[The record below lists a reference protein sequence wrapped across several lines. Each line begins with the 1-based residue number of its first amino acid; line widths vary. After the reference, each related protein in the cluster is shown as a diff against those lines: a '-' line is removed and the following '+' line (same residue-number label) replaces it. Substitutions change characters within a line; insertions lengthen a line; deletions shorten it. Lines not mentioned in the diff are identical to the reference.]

1 MRPTV
6 VILLA
11 ATLSAGLVAAIVSAE
26 SAKSA
31 QGSQP
36 VSEQNLDS
44 TGLIRVHEQGVARVR
59 ALQDGPWNVGV
70 TGTPTVKV
78 DASEPVAV
86 RPVKD
91 IQPFARMFSM
101 SAAVGEQLAFADP
114 FQVPVGKRLVIQ
126 HVTYFASVDDDD
138 LVGSF
143 ELLLDVM
150 PGEPVTFFTFRP
162 GERIDPGSQIVS
174 YVGGENVQNLY
185 VRGGGFMS
193 ARFSRQQLSTPAS
206 GSLSISGYLEES
218 S

>member
-1 MRPTV
+1 MRRNILV
-6 VILLA
+6 VLLA
-11 ATLSAGLVAAIVSAE
+11 SLAAGLVATIVSAE

-31 QGSQP
+31 QGAQP
-36 VSEQNLDS
+36 VSEQNVDS
-44 TGLIRVHEQGVARVR
+44 TGLIRVHEQGVVR
-59 ALQDGPWNVGV
+59 ARAVQDGAWSVGL

-78 DASEPVAV
+78 DAAEPLAV
-86 RPVKD
+86 RAVND
-91 IQPFARMFSM
+91 IQPFARTFSM
-101 SAAVGEQLAFADP
+101 SAAVGDQLAFADP

-126 HVTYFASVDDDD
+126 HLTYFASVDDDD

-162 GERIDPGSQIVS
+162 GERIDPGSPIVS

-185 VRGGGFMS
+185 VRGGGFMT

-206 GSLSISGYLEES
+206 GNLSISGYLES

>member
-1 MRPTV
+1 MRRNILV
-6 VILLA
+6 VLLA
-11 ATLSAGLVAAIVSAE
+11 SLAAGLVATIVSAE

-31 QGSQP
+31 QGAQP
-36 VSEQNLDS
+36 VSEQNVDS
-44 TGLIRVHEQGVARVR
+44 TGLIRVHEQGVVR
-59 ALQDGPWNVGV
+59 ARAVQDGAWNVGL

-78 DASEPVAV
+78 DAAEPLAV
-86 RPVKD
+86 RAVND
-91 IQPFARMFSM
+91 IQPFARTFSM
-101 SAAVGEQLAFADP
+101 SAAVGDQLAFADP

-126 HVTYFASVDDDD
+126 HLTYFASVDDDD

-162 GERIDPGSQIVS
+162 GERIDPGSPIVS

-185 VRGGGFMS
+185 VRGGGFMT

-206 GSLSISGYLEES
+206 GNLSISGYLES